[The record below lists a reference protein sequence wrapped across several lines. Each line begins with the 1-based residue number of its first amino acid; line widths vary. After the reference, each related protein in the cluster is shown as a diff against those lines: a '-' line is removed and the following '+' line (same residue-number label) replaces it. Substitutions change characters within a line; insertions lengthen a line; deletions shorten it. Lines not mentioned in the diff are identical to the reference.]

1 VPISQF
7 GINLKTLAKLCFDF
21 AQQQNFA
28 KVIKSLIML
37 EQLIYPALLALV
49 TATVTWLLARR
60 KNIAE
65 GKMAE
70 VDVDMKSAALYQQL
84 LDDAIKRINELLE
97 LADGQRKQ
105 LALQREQIENL
116 MEEMETLTTE
126 IKKYKQLNGKSQ

>member
-1 VPISQF
+1 
-7 GINLKTLAKLCFDF
+7 
-21 AQQQNFA
+21 
-28 KVIKSLIML
+28 ML

-84 LDDAIKRINELLE
+84 LDDAIKRINELLK
-97 LADGQRKQ
+97 LADGQREQ

>member
-1 VPISQF
+1 VLISQF

-28 KVIKSLIML
+28 KVLKSLIML

-84 LDDAIKRINELLE
+84 LDDAIKRINELLK
-97 LADGQRKQ
+97 LADGQREQ

>member
-1 VPISQF
+1 MLISQF

-28 KVIKSLIML
+28 KVLKSLIML

-84 LDDAIKRINELLE
+84 LDDAIKRINELLK
-97 LADGQRKQ
+97 LADGQREQ